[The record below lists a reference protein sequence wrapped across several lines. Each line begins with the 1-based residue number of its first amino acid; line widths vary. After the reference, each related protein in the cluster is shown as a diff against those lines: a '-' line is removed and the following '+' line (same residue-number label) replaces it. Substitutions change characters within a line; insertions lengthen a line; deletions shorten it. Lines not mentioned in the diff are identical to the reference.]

1 MREMEKWSQASKRA
15 INLFF
20 RLMGSILWKE
30 RKKVQ
35 NKTWFPCFWNVKEIF
50 LQTKVRI
57 LSQFISVLYLTNC
70 IFLTCPKIFK
80 GKIFPRKKK
89 IFLKQTRERTSKVV
103 VYLFLPSCWLFATYV
118 GFVAV
123 AVAAA
128 IVVVVVP
135 VVVLEV
141 VAVTAAD
148 DDTS

>member
-1 MREMEKWSQASKRA
+1 MREMQKWSQASKRV

-50 LQTKVRI
+50 SSDQGKNPQPVHFCSLLDQLHFFNLSKNLQRKN
-57 LSQFISVLYLTNC
+57 L
-70 IFLTCPKIFK
+70 P
-80 GKIFPRKKK
+80 KKK
-89 IFLKQTRERTSKVV
+89 EDFLKQTRERTSKVV

-141 VAVTAAD
+141 VVVTAAD
-148 DDTS
+148 DVIS